1 MLTQYPER
9 ERLAADVLAALGEF
23 PSLLPRTDVYSTS
36 ARRGADTAYDDGRS
50 LLLLLLDG
58 TLPVPFEGTLYHSP
72 VHVWIPRAYPRE
84 PPIVLVAPTPDMM
97 VRRSAHVEPSGRVW
111 AAYIRAWERKFEVRL
126 ALSR

>member
-1 MLTQYPER
+1 M
-9 ERLAADVLAALGEF
+9 
-23 PSLLPRTDVYSTS
+23 
-36 ARRGADTAYDDGRS
+36 
-50 LLLLLLDG
+50 
-58 TLPVPFEGTLYHSP
+58 PFEGTLYHIP